1 MLGRDPEYWAPSG
14 GFVGE
19 LRLGA
24 GSVWVLSHREYTDE
38 TRVEGASL
46 LRIDPSTSAVVA
58 TPVREELSHLGGDMI
73 YPVTVDDDA
82 IWFIGSTGRTSTLGR
97 LDPRTLE
104 QTLVT
109 ELPISAVRA
118 ARDPSTH
125 SFWIASWSPA
135 TTNAPRSS
143 ACRCADRRAHRHR
156 SRPESL
162 APDRRGQLSQEREAP
177 DRKPPATPP

>member
-1 MLGRDPEYWAPSG
+1 M
-14 GFVGE
+14 
-19 LRLGA
+19 
-24 GSVWVLSHREYTDE
+24 WVLSHREYTDE

-104 QTLVT
+104 QTHVT

-125 SFWIASWSPA
+125 SFWIASLV
-135 TTNAPRSS
+135 TRY
-143 ACRCADRRAHRHR
+143 DERAKVVRVQMR
-156 SRPESL
+156 
-162 APDRRGQLSQEREAP
+162 
-177 DRKPPATPP
+177 